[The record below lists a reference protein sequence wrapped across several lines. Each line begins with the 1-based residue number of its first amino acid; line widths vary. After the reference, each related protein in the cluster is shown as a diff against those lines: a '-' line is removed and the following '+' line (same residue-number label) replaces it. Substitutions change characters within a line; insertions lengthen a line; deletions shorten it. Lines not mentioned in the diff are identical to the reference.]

1 MYRVKFTSA
10 YKRAYKKMKN
20 EAWISPFLTRWWIVC
35 DGVKNW
41 LKGSRSCFDW
51 QSPRFSGMPCKT

>member
-41 LKGSRSCFDW
+41 LKGIAIMF
-51 QSPRFSGMPCKT
+51 